1 MKKIFISTILVLA
14 SIPALAQHYHG
25 YHYHGYHYHGY
36 RGGGNLWAPLII
48 GGVAGAVIARETAPV
63 IVQQPPIIVQQ
74 PSVVV
79 QQNCTPW
86 TETMGA
92 DGIVTK
98 TRTCYN

>member
-1 MKKIFISTILVLA
+1 MKKLIISTLLMLA
-14 SIPALAQHYHG
+14 AIPASAHHYG

-36 RGGGNLWAPLII
+36 RGGSNLWAPLII
-48 GGVAGAVIARETAPV
+48 GGVAGAVIARESAPV
-63 IVQQPPIIVQQ
+63 VVQQPPIIVQQ
-74 PSVVV
+74 PPVVV

-86 TETMGA
+86 IETMGA